1 MHPTMKR
8 VRPEWQLVSAFKD
21 IHPIGNDLHF
31 GTAKSDTLPDKER
44 CQHIEA
50 FFKKIAIINKG

>member
-1 MHPTMKR
+1 MKR

-21 IHPIGNDLHF
+21 IHPNWQRPSF
-31 GTAKSDTLPDKER
+31 WYRQTDTVPDKER

-50 FFKKIAIINKG
+50 FFQKIAIINKG

>member
-21 IHPIGNDLHF
+21 IHPNWQRPSF
-31 GTAKSDTLPDKER
+31 WYRQTDTLPDKEG

-50 FFKKIAIINKG
+50 FFQKIAIINKG